1 MSERIT
7 ERIEA
12 VKSGQPMPGRDR
24 DRPAPAVGDSGDPR
38 RPPRPRPDERAP
50 VDGAP
55 SGAAGAP

>member
-1 MSERIT
+1 
-7 ERIEA
+7 

-24 DRPAPAVGDSGDPR
+24 DRPAPAGGDSGDPR

-55 SGAAGAP
+55 AGAAGAP